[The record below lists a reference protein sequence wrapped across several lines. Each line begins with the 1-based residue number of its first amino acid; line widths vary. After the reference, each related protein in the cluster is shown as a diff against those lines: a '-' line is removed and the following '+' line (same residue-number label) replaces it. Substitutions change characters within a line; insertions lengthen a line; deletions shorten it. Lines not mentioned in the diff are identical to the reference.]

1 MPAFG
6 ARFRQA
12 RRLNTE
18 PRAHRPSPA
27 THRAVSGAQPS
38 RLHTPGGRPGPG
50 AQARLKQVFGHGFQ
64 HCAVRAAP
72 GARCARI
79 SEALD
84 VEERPSRATAQKQRS
99 SKITLTAPGLSLLLT
114 ICRVRRLTSAAR
126 ALSLR
131 PVRALSVASQGSR
144 LIGISTTHADF
155 RSITRQTEAKC
166 EVKDRHTSGADC
178 TVGDTGNCR

>member
-1 MPAFG
+1 MPALG

-18 PRAHRPSPA
+18 PRNWLRAHRPSPA

-38 RLHTPGGRPGPG
+38 RLHTPGGRPRPG

-114 ICRVRRLTSAAR
+114 IWRARRLTSTAR
-126 ALSLR
+126 GLSLR
-131 PVRALSVASQGSR
+131 PLRESLRRQPGKPR
-144 LIGISTTHADF
+144 EQTHW
-155 RSITRQTEAKC
+155 
-166 EVKDRHTSGADC
+166 
-178 TVGDTGNCR
+178 